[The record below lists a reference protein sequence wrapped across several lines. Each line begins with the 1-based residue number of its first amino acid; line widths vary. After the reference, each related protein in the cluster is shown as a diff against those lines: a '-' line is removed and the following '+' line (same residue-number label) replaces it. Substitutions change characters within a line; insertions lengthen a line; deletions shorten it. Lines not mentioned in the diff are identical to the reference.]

1 VRRIILTLKSCLL
14 ALAIAACLGY
24 RCNADGLVGLWQTET
39 NRWNAPGH
47 TNTVEAVGAI
57 EFFSDR
63 SFKITEVTVQNGKRW
78 TNIPYTGIY
87 AVLGTNR
94 ASLNFV
100 PQDIPPGAKPS
111 SHTVVCSVVGD
122 ELELPKLI
130 TSVVP
135 EYRRYRRVKR

>member
-1 VRRIILTLKSCLL
+1 VL
-14 ALAIAACLGY
+14 ALSIAACHGQKWH
-24 RCNADGLVGLWQTET
+24 ADLLVGLWQSET
-39 NRWNAPGH
+39 NRWSAPGH
-47 TNTVEAVGAI
+47 TNKVEAAGTI

-63 SFKITEVTVQNGKRW
+63 SFKITEVTVLNGKWW
-78 TNIPYTGIY
+78 TNVPYTGTY

-94 ASLNFV
+94 ASLKFV

-135 EYRRYRRVKR
+135 EYRRYRRVK